1 MSHGEGL
8 SLEGDANRR
17 GGEVLPGGMSSSL
30 MAAAHELKSPLV
42 LIRQLA
48 FAAQNNDYSEDE
60 RARLLG
66 QLTLIADRGLRLT
79 TDLTRTARL
88 EDSLFVTEPINAQ
101 QLCEHVVKEMAP
113 LYQQYGRAITLEMPR
128 KSSPII
134 LAHRELLSSVVYHF
148 ADNALHYGDDTGP
161 VRVFLRTRPSQG
173 RVQIHVRDHGP
184 RLSLSDWRAARA
196 ASTSLPT
203 RPQASGLGLTI
214 AEQFS
219 QAMGGSIGLTRHRD
233 GASFYIELPLSEQL
247 SLL

>member
-1 MSHGEGL
+1 MSRSEGL
-8 SLEGDANRR
+8 LPNGDMNER

-48 FAAQNNDYSEDE
+48 YAAQDDGYSSDE
-60 RARLLG
+60 RARLLT

-88 EDSLFVTEPINAQ
+88 EDSLFQTEPVNAQ
-101 QLCEHVVKEMAP
+101 QLCERIVKEMAP
-113 LYQQYGRAITLEMPR
+113 LYEQYGRSIRLEVSRRTMPVV
-128 KSSPII
+128 
-134 LAHRELLSSVVYHF
+134 LAHRELLGSVIYHF

-161 VRVFLRTRPSQG
+161 VRVFLRAKPSHG
-173 RVQIHVRDHGP
+173 TLQIHVRDYGP
-184 RLSLSDWRAARA
+184 RLLLRDWRAARA
-196 ASTSLPT
+196 TSRSLPT
-203 RPQASGLGLTI
+203 RPHASGLGLAI

-219 QAMGGSIGLTRHRD
+219 QAMGGSLGLMRHRD
-233 GASFYIELPLSEQL
+233 GATFYIELPLSEQL